1 MAIYVNAYLCRYVK
15 ICHICVNVRSSSV
28 CQQTPWSNEH
38 HLTGTQLS
46 KPDFCWT
53 RPGEVCILLFMTHTH
68 SHAHAL
74 AHAHTYMHTHDT
86 HTHALTHI
94 FGCLFYDN
102 THTIRAGKHFAL
114 GYFTLVRVALNGRPR
129 RTLIDARIDYLSAV
143 TDDIRVLISSSV
155 RFLGF
160 VWPWPGVQH
169 TVC

>member
-102 THTIRAGKHFAL
+102 THIRYELGSIFHWVISHLCVWLSTAARGGRSLTPAL
-114 GYFTLVRVALNGRPR
+114 TTCR
-129 RTLIDARIDYLSAV
+129 RSRT
-143 TDDIRVLISSSV
+143 TSV
-155 RFLGF
+155 S
-160 VWPWPGVQH
+160 
-169 TVC
+169 